1 MALTRVGGGIL
12 QQPIDVGI
20 ITATSIQVGSGT
32 TIHDAGIDLG
42 SGNITSNNINSTG
55 IVTSTGLD
63 VNGNGDISGDLS
75 VSGNVSIG
83 GTLTYED
90 VTNIDSVGI
99 ITARDGI
106 HVTGGSVGIGTD
118 TIDGNSQL
126 HIKNTS
132 GNAKITL
139 ETNETYDSYINF
151 SGATSEASIGYEPT
165 NNAVVI
171 SNAADG
177 LTSAERLRITSG
189 GKIGINNINPTY
201 DLDLLKTASGVGAT
215 MRVGATAISGINT
228 ASVIINNGGT
238 GNASLDFKYES
249 AATPRA
255 SIYVYRSDQELR
267 FDTAGTERLRIT
279 SAGKIGINTASP
291 RAVLDIEG
299 NAENATLMLHSND
312 ANANLQFSD
321 NTGGARILNYGGD
334 LAFRTGTNAHVFGTG
349 DSEAL
354 RISSSGK
361 IGINTA
367 SPFAE
372 LDITSTTETTTGTLS
387 QHGIRLSAPGAAD
400 GEVIPITGGF
410 LSNQDRARAGIGF
423 ISRVAGSSVGYA
435 GAIGFYTR
443 SSADGN
449 GLWRSDEKVR
459 INESGTLIVDAG
471 GDAQDIQ
478 IISHSGG
485 SGHGKI
491 YLRGNASNES
501 SSIQLNHYG
510 HADYH
515 ISAGRAA
522 NGLFSIT
529 RTDGDTD
536 GIIMNANG
544 NVGIKNTGTSSKL
557 HIGDLVGSVSNDI
570 NTTHTSLIIKQTN
583 NDNKSGLYIERS
595 GERKG
600 YYMWMNPGGGAG
612 DGLTFT
618 RNNNG
623 TKSDALILDRDANL
637 TVGGHIYPSS
647 NNTYDLGS
655 TANAWR
661 NVYTNDLH
669 LSNMSG
675 GGNDVDGTTGDW
687 TIQEGEENLYII
699 NNRSG
704 KKYKF
709 NLQEV
714 N

>member
-1 MALTRVGGGIL
+1 MSKIKLTGESSGYVEISAGNAAGNNTL
-12 QQPIDVGI
+12 EAP
-20 ITATSIQVGSGT
+20 TSGT
-32 TIHDAGIDLG
+32 RLVAHEG
-42 SGNITSNNINSTG
+42 SQDVTLNGNLT
-55 IVTSTGLD
+55 
-63 VNGNGDISGDLS
+63 VNGVLS
-75 VSGNVSIG
+75 
-83 GTLTYED
+83 YED
-90 VTNIDSVGI
+90 TTNIDSVGLI
-99 ITARDGI
+99 TARNGLHVTGGHIDSVGVITARDGL
-106 HVTGGSVGIGTD
+106 HVTGGHIGVGVTPESWSTNLRAVQIGRQACVTGQTD
-118 TIDGNSQL
+118 ANIIEISANAYHNSGW
-126 HIKNTS
+126 K
-132 GNAKITL
+132 
-139 ETNETYDSYINF
+139 YIE
-151 SGATSEASIGYEPT
+151 SDTATSYYQYQGDHVFS
-165 NNAVVI
+165 
-171 SNAADG
+171 
-177 LTSAERLRITSG
+177 SA
-189 GKIGINNINPTY
+189 
-201 DLDLLKTASGVGAT
+201 ASGTAD
-215 MRVGATAISGINT
+215 AAIS
-228 ASVIINNGGT
+228 
-238 GNASLDFKYES
+238 F
-249 AATPRA
+249 
-255 SIYVYRSDQELR
+255 
-267 FDTAGTERLRIT
+267 TERLRIT
-279 SAGKIGINTASP
+279 SAGKVGINTASP

-354 RISSSGK
+354 RITSAGNVGIGLTNPTESKIVISHTQTSTVKHLAIKDSTNNWVRQLGVDSSNNFGIFSGDTEHLRITSAGNIGIGTDTPYANNSFNSLSIGGSGK
-361 IGINTA
+361 YGLI
-367 SPFAE
+367 E
-372 LDITSTTETTTGTLS
+372 LNKS
-387 QHGIRLSAPGAAD
+387 D
-400 GEVIPITGGF
+400 G
-410 LSNQDRARAGIGF
+410 
-423 ISRVAGSSVGYA
+423 VAGSWIDTYGTNGDGNLRFTTAGTS
-435 GAIGFYTR
+435 GAITFWTGGSFTER
-443 SSADGN
+443 ARITSA
-449 GLWRSDEKVR
+449 
-459 INESGTLIVDAG
+459 GTLIIDAG

-529 RTDGDTD
+529 RTDGGTD

-544 NVGIKNTGTSSKL
+544 NIGIKNTGTSSKL
-557 HIGDLVGSVSNDI
+557 HIGDIVGSVSNDI
-570 NTTHTSLIIKQTN
+570 DTTHTSLIIKQTN

-618 RNNNG
+618 RNYDG
-623 TKSDALILDRDANL
+623 TKSNALILDRDANL
-637 TVGGHIYPSS
+637 TAGGHIYPSS

-655 TANAWR
+655 TTNAWR

>member
-1 MALTRVGGGIL
+1 MSKIKLTGESSGYVEISAGNAAGNNTL
-12 QQPIDVGI
+12 EAP
-20 ITATSIQVGSGT
+20 TSGT
-32 TIHDAGIDLG
+32 RLVAHEG
-42 SGNITSNNINSTG
+42 SQDVTLNGNLT
-55 IVTSTGLD
+55 
-63 VNGNGDISGDLS
+63 VNGVLS
-75 VSGNVSIG
+75 
-83 GTLTYED
+83 YED
-90 VTNIDSVGI
+90 TTNIDSVGV
-99 ITARDGI
+99 ITARAGV
-106 HVTGGSVGIGTD
+106 HVTGGNLAVGHNNPSVNLHVKGSASNGQIYLGGTGAHSQIYAD
-118 TIDGNSQL
+118 NDGVLILNADQGNSAA
-126 HIKNTS
+126 N
-132 GNAKITL
+132 
-139 ETNETYDSYINF
+139 SYLGFNVDN
-151 SGATSEASIGYEPT
+151 S
-165 NNAVVI
+165 
-171 SNAADG
+171 
-177 LTSAERLRITSG
+177 ERLRITSDGKFGYGTATPGCFFEVSDDAAGATVQQKLINRNTAANSSTNQFIYVNNSGAGDPFTTWTVG
-189 GKIGINNINPTY
+189 GVTSWSMGIDNSDSDKLKIAAASNLNSNQYLTLDTSGNIGINEDNPQNA
-201 DLDLLKTASGVGAT
+201 LH
-215 MRVGATAISGINT
+215 ISGSSPTIRFEDTGANGS
-228 ASVIINNGGT
+228 AFSIIEDNDGLFKIRNDAGNSGT
-238 GNASLDFKYES
+238 GSGIAFEVD
-249 AATPRA
+249 AA
-255 SIYVYRSDQELR
+255 
-267 FDTAGTERLRIT
+267 
-279 SAGKIGINTASP
+279 
-291 RAVLDIEG
+291 
-299 NAENATLMLHSND
+299 
-312 ANANLQFSD
+312 
-321 NTGGARILNYGGD
+321 
-334 LAFRTGTNAHVFGTG
+334 
-349 DSEAL
+349 EAL

-361 IGINTA
+361 IGINQS

-410 LSNQDRARAGIGF
+410 LSSQDRARAGIGF

-449 GLWRSDEKVR
+449 GLLRTDEKVR

-478 IISHSGG
+478 IISHSAA

-529 RTDGDTD
+529 RTNGGTD
-536 GIIMNANG
+536 GIVMNANG

-557 HIGDLVGSVSNDI
+557 HIGDLVSSVSNDI

-647 NNTYDLGS
+647 NNNYDLGS

-675 GGNDVDGTTGDW
+675 SGNDVDGTTGDW